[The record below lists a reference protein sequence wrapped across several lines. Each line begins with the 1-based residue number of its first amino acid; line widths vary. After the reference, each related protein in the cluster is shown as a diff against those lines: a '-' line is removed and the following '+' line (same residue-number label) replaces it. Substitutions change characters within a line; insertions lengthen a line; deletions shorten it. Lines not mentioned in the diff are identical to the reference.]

1 MSCMSLTHYRFFPC
15 ICLPL
20 LFCRLKLATAQA
32 VIYIFFKGVSVSALL
47 ICFDVL
53 LSAQEQPKAEAKET
67 KPAKPEDMETE
78 PNGNVAPETTAEPV
92 VEDPMEQ

>member
-1 MSCMSLTHYRFFPC
+1 MLLTQ
-15 ICLPL
+15 CLVPV
-20 LFCRLKLATAQA
+20 LATAILLLVA
-32 VIYIFFKGVSVSALL
+32 GDSAGNGLLFASVSALL
-47 ICFDVL
+47 SCFDTL